1 MSVRSRR
8 VAGGPRTGG
17 AQLEV
22 ARSRL
27 SRLKDIE
34 RGEDALV
41 SHYAALVPQGL
52 ADLSS
57 EERNRVYKT
66 KRLRVFAHRDGTLIA
81 DWGCNVSPLPLW
93 SSAVTTPALRFRAVL
108 VGDGGEEI
116 RGSVW

>member
-1 MSVRSRR
+1 LREAR
-8 VAGGPRTGG
+8 VGSGG

-34 RGEDALV
+34 RGKDALV

-81 DWGCNVSPLPLW
+81 DWGCNDVPQHRW
-93 SSAVTTPALRFRAVL
+93 SSAATTPAFRFRAVL
-108 VGDGGEEI
+108 VGDGTEEI
-116 RGSVW
+116 RGPVW